1 MQAALTGTPRKNP
14 CCNSAR
20 YFLAY
25 AIVMRHIDAMMTADL
40 SCLLQIFRVAALAE
54 ERAEG
59 ALGSIHGLGL
69 KDVLLMRH
77 IAGADGGRLSRV
89 ELAKRLHVSASTIT
103 RLAAPLE
110 KIGVIERHVDL
121 RDSRFTY
128 VGLTAAGAELLANAE
143 ATLALAA
150 QRLVAQR
157 WSDAERDSLNQLLG
171 RLTAGLP
178 GA

>member
-1 MQAALTGTPRKNP
+1 LLALASDMHHIR
-14 CCNSAR
+14 
-20 YFLAY
+20 
-25 AIVMRHIDAMMTADL
+25 AIMISDL
-40 SCLLQIFRVAALAE
+40 SCLIQIFRVAALAE

-69 KDVLLMRH
+69 KDVLVMRH

-110 KIGVIERHVDL
+110 KIGVIERHIDP

-128 VGLTAAGAELLANAE
+128 VGLTAAGAELLAHAE
-143 ATLALAA
+143 TTLALVA
-150 QRLVAQR
+150 QRIVAQR
-157 WSDAERDSLNQLLG
+157 WSDIERDNLHHVLG

-178 GA
+178 GT

>member
-1 MQAALTGTPRKNP
+1 M
-14 CCNSAR
+14 
-20 YFLAY
+20 LAN
-25 AIVMRHIDAMMTADL
+25 ASDMRHIRAIMISDL
-40 SCLLQIFRVAALAE
+40 SCLIQIFRVAALAE

-69 KDVLLMRH
+69 KEVLVMRH

-110 KIGVIERHVDL
+110 KIGVIERHIDP

-128 VGLTAAGAELLANAE
+128 VGLTAAGAELLAHAE
-143 ATLALAA
+143 TTLALVA
-150 QRLVAQR
+150 QRIVAQR
-157 WSDAERDSLNQLLG
+157 WSDIERDNLHLLLG

-178 GA
+178 GT